1 MDGFSDNMKEDIRNI
16 QIKCIEILNIV
27 DQICHKHNIQYSLC
41 GGSVVGAHLYQGCLP
56 WDDDVD
62 LMMWC
67 CRLERSIYE
76 CKFRVVPERL

>member
-41 GGSVVGAHLYQGCLP
+41 GGSVVGAHLYQGCFLVG
-56 WDDDVD
+56 WWCGFNDD
-62 LMMWC
+62 
-67 CRLERSIYE
+67 ERE
-76 CKFRVVPERL
+76 L

>member
-27 DQICHKHNIQYSLC
+27 DQICRKHHIQYSLC
-41 GGSVVGAHLYQGCLP
+41 GESVVGAHLYQGCLP

-62 LMMWC
+62 LMMT
-67 CRLERSIYE
+67 RIIISFFL
-76 CKFRVVPERL
+76 L